1 MYTLVAVYIGA
12 RVVDFIVEGFNTKK
26 AVTIISAQSVMIAE
40 KITMGLVR
48 GATVLHG
55 HGAYTKDRKEV
66 IYVVISKPELIELK
80 TMVHETD
87 PDAFVVIHD
96 VHDVF
101 GKGFTI

>member
-1 MYTLVAVYIGA
+1 M
-12 RVVDFIVEGFNTKK
+12 
-26 AVTIISAQSVMIAE
+26 
-40 KITMGLVR
+40 VR
-48 GATVLHG
+48 GATILHG
-55 HGAYTKDRKEV
+55 HGAYTKERKEV